1 MYSHFTPC
9 VVFLAI
15 ALWNEIIFIEQR
27 GGRRRK
33 HLTCK
38 IYYPQ
43 IEIDVL
49 WTIQT
54 EISIYFIYL
63 PMHNWAW
70 LKLMKKYFQDTKTS
84 IFLTKWY
91 LPSDKNVYIFPFYI
105 TLKTETHQPPL
116 SHDVLC
122 QKDSLQAICT
132 CNLNHLIN

>member
-27 GGRRRK
+27 GGIRRK

-43 IEIDVL
+43 IETDVL
-49 WTIQT
+49 RAIQT

-63 PMHNWAW
+63 PLHN
-70 LKLMKKYFQDTKTS
+70 
-84 IFLTKWY
+84 
-91 LPSDKNVYIFPFYI
+91 
-105 TLKTETHQPPL
+105 
-116 SHDVLC
+116 
-122 QKDSLQAICT
+122 
-132 CNLNHLIN
+132 